1 MAHRTDLDLD
11 LEERRRVL
19 DAWALKRRQIAVL
32 EAEAAELLIEQFDIH
47 DQDVAES
54 PYHRDAIYR
63 SMIAE
68 FSAAARIPRSSM
80 EFAFADARSLR
91 DSMPGVRAAFADGR
105 ITAAHVREI
114 VRAGAVVAEAIANRR
129 ADAAVMD
136 LFETAALVVA
146 ECDTAARTRAHARE
160 VAASLA
166 GETVVERHRRA
177 AKDRSVSVTSLDDGL
192 ALLTAVLP
200 EWIALA
206 IQDRLTHV
214 AREVI
219 EARGTREPQLDP
231 SIMGPGADSLHAEDV
246 DLADPFFDAF
256 LADPFAP
263 AILAD
268 TSADTTADAASAER
282 DSTPGTDSGA
292 DADFGADADSD
303 AGMIFSDDRA
313 TFARDPLS
321 DVERIPA
328 DERSLDEIRADVLTD
343 MLLTATPSTA
353 FGDALDD
360 VHARIQVTV
369 AATTLAGLDDRPAQ
383 LDGHGALDA
392 DIARALAGRN
402 SGWTRLFLD
411 PSGLVVETDTYTPTT
426 AMKRFLRARD
436 QHCRFP
442 GCRMPVHRSEIDH
455 NHDHAKGGRTAVDNL
470 AHFCRTH
477 HALKHPDVPDPHR
490 WTAQQRPGG
499 SITWTSPLGRAYTDR
514 TPRRVMFV

>member
-19 DAWALKRRQIAVL
+19 DAWTLKRRQIAAL

-47 DQDVAES
+47 DRDVTES

-129 ADAAVMD
+129 ADAAVMG

-146 ECDTAARTRAHARE
+146 ECDTAARTRARARE

-166 GETVVERHRRA
+166 GETLVERHRRA

-214 AREVI
+214 ARDVI
-219 EARGTREPQLDP
+219 GAREAREPRLDP
-231 SIMGPGADSLHAEDV
+231 SIMDPGADAVHAEDV
-246 DLADPFFDAF
+246 DLAGPFFDAF

-263 AILAD
+263 ALLAD
-268 TSADTTADAASAER
+268 TSEATTADAASAER
-282 DSTPGTDSGA
+282 DSTPGTDT
-292 DADFGADADSD
+292 D

-313 TFARDPLS
+313 TFARDPLT
-321 DVERIPA
+321 DVEHIPA
-328 DERSLDEIRADVLTD
+328 DERSLDEIRADVLAD

-353 FGDALDD
+353 IGNALDD

-402 SGWTRLFLD
+402 RGWTRLFLD
-411 PSGLVVETDTYTPTT
+411 PSGLVVQTDTYTPTT

-455 NHDHAKGGRTAVDNL
+455 NHDHARGGRTAIDNL

-490 WTAQQRPGG
+490 WTAQQRPDG
-499 SITWTSPLGRAYTDR
+499 SVIWFSPLGRAYTDR